1 MNALYIC
8 QLCKNKSYP
17 MFKNVKPLKICG
29 LKVKM
34 NHVCG
39 MYMEHHSSTGTV
51 NLNTELQLNSIF
63 RLDLLRLFLLNTN
76 LLNFS

>member
-1 MNALYIC
+1 
-8 QLCKNKSYP
+8 